1 MNKLIDMQ
9 GNEQRKGKDKT
20 NYKISAERTTGIV
33 MFKRY
38 PAHTNGSLDSRST
51 HVQQH
56 PA

>member
-1 MNKLIDMQ
+1 MQ